1 MCEPFQSWC
10 QEDQI
15 LVVTRMPG
23 NGNEE
28 CKVQRVK
35 VAAKMPK
42 DAKPPALEEMKVLS
56 EKQIKDFLSK
66 DIVDAA
72 SDAEE
77 CDNSSSEAIQQQSVG
92 KAKEAG
98 GRPKKLGSRK
108 PTKDKADS
116 IFVGPPPHMA
126 SQTVGLRMTEDGWVE
141 VDLGDL
147 PVDLQLGDLPVDH
160 PLKLKG
166 SSQMQ
171 RVKRATQPNI
181 SNFGEV

>member
-10 QEDQI
+10 QQDQI

-35 VAAKMPK
+35 VAAKKVKVAAKTPK

-77 CDNSSSEAIQQQSVG
+77 CDNSSSEATQQQSVG
-92 KAKEAG
+92 KAKEAR

-160 PLKLKG
+160 PLKLK
-166 SSQMQ
+166 
-171 RVKRATQPNI
+171 RIQPDAK
-181 SNFGEV
+181 G

>member
-1 MCEPFQSWC
+1 MGYWLWGIHGITPSRCISSIAFNSWRC
-10 QEDQI
+10 I
-15 LVVTRMPG
+15 LFRTRTT
-23 NGNEE
+23 
-28 CKVQRVK
+28 RLLL
-35 VAAKMPK
+35 KMSLTLERIVLL
-42 DAKPPALEEMKVLS
+42 PALYL
-56 EKQIKDFLSK
+56 DFLSK

-160 PLKLKG
+160 PLKLK
-166 SSQMQ
+166 
-171 RVKRATQPNI
+171 RIQPDAK
-181 SNFGEV
+181 G